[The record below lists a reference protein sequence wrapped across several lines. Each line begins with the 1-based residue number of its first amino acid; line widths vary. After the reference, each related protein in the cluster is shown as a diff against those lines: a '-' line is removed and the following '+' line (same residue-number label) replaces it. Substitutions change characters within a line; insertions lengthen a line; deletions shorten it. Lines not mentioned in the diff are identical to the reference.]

1 MGFSIKAGGAWKDGA
16 PFVRIG
22 GTWKTPDALYVR
34 VGGVWKN
41 IYTPDPVG
49 FSAAAYSAD
58 TTTAGAA
65 QVAIQFKA
73 DGDIDALQT
82 AGIGKIGTWVTGTF
96 TASDYEIRL
105 VKSGG
110 TETLSTA
117 WTDLSTSPSYTFTAG
132 TAGATKIWSGTA
144 EIRNATTLVV
154 IDTATINLTAENTS
168 P

>member
-1 MGFSIKAGGAWKDGA
+1 MGFSIKAGGVWKDGA

-41 IYTPDPVG
+41 IYTPYPVE
-49 FSAAAYSAD
+49 FSAAAYFAD

-82 AGIGKIGTWVTGTF
+82 GGISKIGTWVAGTF

-110 TETLSTA
+110 TETLSTV
-117 WTDLSTSPSYTFTAG
+117 WTALSTSPFYSFTAD